1 MTVTDPVTTEPATSN
16 GAPQGGTCPYAEFP
30 LPRRGDVLPAEVAVL
45 REERPIA
52 KVRTLTGDPA
62 WLVSSHALAK
72 QVLEDERFS
81 LKDTANP
88 GVPRQY
94 ALTIPPEVV
103 NNMGNINSAGLRN
116 AVMKTLSPRADRE
129 LDGWLRA
136 EAHRLIDG
144 LVAQGA
150 PGELRDGFTEPYS
163 AALHCRLL
171 GIPTDDWRRLM
182 AGIDVA
188 FITSPTPFAGAT
200 PNWYKDLGYMVGQ
213 LNADPEPTDGLLGRF
228 AELRRSPDVSDRVS
242 DELLATVALSL
253 FGAGAVSTSSF
264 LLNAIVYLCE
274 QPELADRLR
283 AEPALIGAAVDELL
297 RVNLSIGDALP
308 RLALDDV
315 QVGDVMVR
323 AGELVLVLVE
333 GANYDPAVF
342 PDPERIDFGR
352 TSNPHLAFGA
362 GRHFCPASALG
373 RTHAEIAIT
382 ALVERLPALRLA
394 LPAEQLAWRPGFI
407 KRLPE
412 RLPVVW

>member
-1 MTVTDPVTTEPATSN
+1 MSTTARPEFT
-16 GAPQGGTCPYAEFP
+16 FP
-30 LPRRGDVLPAEVAVL
+30 LSRRGDVLPEEAVL
-45 REERPIA
+45 LREKHPVAR
-52 KVRTLTGDPA
+52 VRTMTGDEA
-62 WLVSSHALAK
+62 WLVSSYALAK

-103 NNMGNINSAGLRN
+103 NNMGNINSAGLRS
-116 AVMKTLSPRADRE
+116 AVMKTLNPRADRE
-129 LDGWLRA
+129 LGGWLEA
-136 EAHRLIDG
+136 EAHRLIDL

-171 GIPTDDWRRLM
+171 GIPADDWRRLM
-182 AGIDVA
+182 TGIDLA
-188 FITSPTPFAGAT
+188 FVTSPVPFEGSA
-200 PNWYKDLGYMVGQ
+200 PNWYKDLGYLVEKLQ
-213 LNADPEPTDGLLGRF
+213 ADPAPTEGLLGRF
-228 AELRRSPDVSDRVS
+228 TELRRSPELSDRVS

-264 LLNAIVYLCE
+264 LLHAIICLAQ

-283 AEPALIGAAVDELL
+283 AEPAVAGRAVDELL

-308 RLALDDV
+308 RIALADV
-315 QVGDVMVR
+315 RLGEVLVR
-323 AGELVLVLVE
+323 EGELVLVLIE
-333 GANYDPAVF
+333 GANYDPEVF
-342 PDPERIDFGR
+342 PDPERIDFDR
-352 TSNPHLAFGA
+352 AANPHLAFGG

-373 RTHAEIAIT
+373 RTHAEIALT
-382 ALVERLPALRLA
+382 ALVQRLPGLRLA

-412 RLPVVW
+412 RLPVLW

>member
-1 MTVTDPVTTEPATSN
+1 MTTTAEPEFT
-16 GAPQGGTCPYAEFP
+16 FP
-30 LPRRGDVLPAEVAVL
+30 LSRRGDVLPEEAALL
-45 REERPIA
+45 RDRHPIA
-52 KVRTLTGDPA
+52 RVRTMTGDDA
-62 WLVSSHALAK
+62 WLVSTYALAK

-129 LDGWLRA
+129 LAGRLEA
-136 EAHRLIDG
+136 EAHRLLDL
-144 LVAQGA
+144 LVEQGPPA
-150 PGELRDGFTEPYS
+150 DLRDSFTEPYS

-171 GIPTDDWRRLM
+171 GLPTDDWRRLM
-182 AGIDVA
+182 SGIDVA
-188 FITSPTPFAGAT
+188 FITSPAPFEGSA
-200 PNWYKDLGYMVGQ
+200 PNWYKDLGYMLDR
-213 LNADPEPTDGLLGRF
+213 LNADPGPTEGLLGRF

-253 FGAGAVSTSSF
+253 FGAGAVSTSAF
-264 LLNAIVYLCE
+264 LLHAIIALALR
-274 QPELADRLR
+274 PELAERLR
-283 AEPALIGAAVDELL
+283 AEPAVIDRAVDELL
-297 RVNLSIGDALP
+297 RYNLSIGDALP
-308 RLALDDV
+308 RLALADV
-315 QVGDVMVR
+315 RVGEVLVR
-323 AGELVLVLVE
+323 KGELVLVLIE

-342 PDPERIDFGR
+342 PEPERIDFDR
-352 TSNPHLAFGA
+352 AANPHLAFGA

-373 RTHAEIAIT
+373 RTHAEIALT
-382 ALVERLPALRLA
+382 ALVQRLPELRLA
-394 LPAEQLAWRPGFI
+394 LPADQLAWRPGFI

>member
-1 MTVTDPVTTEPATSN
+1 MTDLHSPELT
-16 GAPQGGTCPYAEFP
+16 FP
-30 LPRRGDVLPAEVAVL
+30 FSRRGDVLP
-45 REERPIA
+45 EEASRLCEKEPIA
-52 KVRTLTGDPA
+52 RVRTMTGDHA
-62 WLVSSHALAK
+62 WLVSNHALAK

-116 AVMKTLSPRADRE
+116 AVMKTLSPRADKQ
-129 LDGWLRA
+129 LDGWLQA
-136 EAHRLIDG
+136 EAHRLIDV
-144 LVAQGA
+144 LVEQGA

-188 FITSPTPFAGAT
+188 FITSPVPFAGST
-200 PNWYKDLGYMVGQ
+200 PNWYKDLGYMIGR
-213 LNADPEPTDGLLGRF
+213 LNADPEPVDGLLGRF

-274 QPELADRLR
+274 QPELAERLR
-283 AEPALIGAAVDELL
+283 REPALIGRAVDELL
-297 RVNLSIGDALP
+297 RVNLSIGDGLP
-308 RLALDDV
+308 RLALADV
-315 QVGDVMVR
+315 QVGDVLVKE
-323 AGELVLVLVE
+323 GELVLVLVE

-342 PDPERIDFGR
+342 PDPERIDFDR
-352 TSNPHLAFGA
+352 TANPHLAFGA

-373 RTHAEIAIT
+373 RTHAEIALT
-382 ALVERLPALRLA
+382 ALVERLPGLRLA
-394 LPAEQLAWRPGFI
+394 LPVDQLAWRPGFI

>member
-1 MTVTDPVTTEPATSN
+1 MTEPT
-16 GAPQGGTCPYAEFP
+16 FP
-30 LPRRGDVLPAEVAVL
+30 LSRRGDVLPEEARRLCA
-45 REERPIA
+45 ERPVA
-52 KVRTLTGDPA
+52 PVRTMTGDPA

-103 NNMGNINSAGLRN
+103 DNMGNINSAGLRN
-116 AVMKTLSPRADRE
+116 AVMKTLTPRADKE
-129 LDGWLRA
+129 LDGWLQA
-136 EAHRLIDG
+136 EAHRLIDT
-144 LVAQGA
+144 LVEQGA

-171 GIPTDDWRRLM
+171 GIPVDDWRRLM

-188 FITSPTPFAGAT
+188 FLTSPQPFEGST
-200 PNWYKDLGYMVGQ
+200 PNWYKDLGYMVER
-213 LNADPEPTDGLLGRF
+213 LNADPEPKDGLLGRF
-228 AELRRSPDVSDRVS
+228 VELRRSPDVSDRVS

-264 LLNAIVYLCE
+264 LLHAVIHLAR
-274 QPELADRLR
+274 QPELAERLR
-283 AEPALIGAAVDELL
+283 REPALIGRAVDELL

-308 RLALDDV
+308 RIALADV
-315 QVGDVMVR
+315 QVGEVPVR
-323 AGELVLVLVE
+323 KGELVLVLVE

-342 PDPERIDFGR
+342 PDPERIDFDRSG
-352 TSNPHLAFGA
+352 NPHLAFGA

-373 RTHAEIAIT
+373 RTHAEIAVT
-382 ALVERLPALRLA
+382 ALVERLPGLRLA

>member
-1 MTVTDPVTTEPATSN
+1 MTDIH
-16 GAPQGGTCPYAEFP
+16 FP
-30 LPRRGDVLPAEVAVL
+30 LSRRGDVLDPEAVRL
-45 REERPIA
+45 REQQPVA
-52 KVRTLTGDPA
+52 PVRTMTGDPA
-62 WLVSSHALAK
+62 WLVSSYALAK

-116 AVMKTLSPRADRE
+116 AVMKTLSPRADKE
-129 LDGWLRA
+129 LDGWLQD
-136 EAHRLIDG
+136 EAHRLIDT
-144 LVAQGA
+144 LVRHGA
-150 PGELRDGFTEPYS
+150 PGELRDGFTDPYS

-182 AGIDVA
+182 SGIDVA
-188 FITSPTPFAGAT
+188 FLTSPVPFEGSA
-200 PNWYKDLGYMVGQ
+200 PNWYKDLGYMLGQ
-213 LNADPEPTDGLLGRF
+213 LNADPGPTSGLLGRF
-228 AELRRSPDVSDRVS
+228 AELRRSPDASDRVG
-242 DELLATVALSL
+242 DDLLATVALSL

-264 LLNAIVYLCE
+264 LLSAIIYLAE
-274 QPELADRLR
+274 RPALAERLR
-283 AEPALIGAAVDELL
+283 AEPALIGRAVEELL

-308 RLALDDV
+308 RIALADV
-315 QVGDVMVR
+315 QLGDVLVKE
-323 AGELVLVLVE
+323 GDLVLVLIE

-342 PDPERIDFGR
+342 PDPERIDFDR
-352 TSNPHLAFGA
+352 TSNPHLAFGG

-373 RTHAEIAIT
+373 RTHAEIALT
-382 ALVERLPALRLA
+382 ALVERLPGLRLA
-394 LPAEQLAWRPGFI
+394 LPVDQLAWRPGFI

>member
-1 MTVTDPVTTEPATSN
+1 MTAVQPEFT
-16 GAPQGGTCPYAEFP
+16 FP
-30 LPRRGDVLPAEVAVL
+30 LDRRGDVLPEEVDLL
-45 REERPIA
+45 REKHPVAR
-52 KVRTLTGDPA
+52 VRTMTGDEA
-62 WLVSSHALAK
+62 WLVSSYALAK

-129 LDGWLRA
+129 LAGWLEA
-136 EAHRLIDG
+136 QAHRLIDD

-188 FITSPTPFAGAT
+188 FITSPKPFEGST
-200 PNWYKDLGYMVGQ
+200 PNWYKDLGYMVEQ
-213 LNADPEPTDGLLGRF
+213 LNAEPTEGLLGRF
-228 AELRRSPDVSDRVS
+228 AELRRSPDAADRVS

-264 LLNAIVYLCE
+264 LLHAIIYLVE
-274 QPELADRLR
+274 RPELAERIR
-283 AEPALIGAAVDELL
+283 REPQVIGRAVDELL
-297 RVNLSIGDALP
+297 RYNLSIGDALP
-308 RLALDDV
+308 RIALADV
-315 QVGDVMVR
+315 RLGEVEVKR
-323 AGELVLVLVE
+323 GELVLVLIE
-333 GANYDPAVF
+333 GANNDPEVF
-342 PDPERIDFGR
+342 PHPERIDFDR
-352 TSNPHLAFGA
+352 ESNPHLAFGG

-382 ALVERLPALRLA
+382 ALVERLPELRLA
-394 LPAEQLAWRPGFI
+394 LPVEQLAWRPGFI

>member
-1 MTVTDPVTTEPATSN
+1 MPELT
-16 GAPQGGTCPYAEFP
+16 FP
-30 LPRRGDVLPAEVAVL
+30 LSRRGDVLPEEANRLRAEQPVA
-45 REERPIA
+45 R
-52 KVRTLTGDPA
+52 VRTMTGDPA
-62 WLVSSHALAK
+62 WLVSSYALAK

-116 AVMKTLSPRADRE
+116 AVMKTLSPRADKE

-136 EAHRLIDG
+136 EAHRLIDA
-144 LVAQGA
+144 LVGQGA
-150 PGELRDGFTEPYS
+150 PADLRDGFAEPYS

-171 GIPTDDWRRLM
+171 GLPVEDWRRLM

-188 FITSPTPFAGAT
+188 FLTSPVPFEGSA
-200 PNWYKDLGYMVGQ
+200 PNWYKDLAYVRDRLG
-213 LNADPEPTDGLLGRF
+213 ADPEPTQGLLGRF
-228 AELRRSPDVSDRVS
+228 AELRRSPDVSDRVG

-264 LLNAIVYLCE
+264 LLHAVLHLARR
-274 QPELADRLR
+274 PELAERLR
-283 AEPALIGAAVDELL
+283 REPALIAPAVDELL

-308 RLALDDV
+308 RIALADV
-315 QVGDVMVR
+315 EVGEVLVKT
-323 AGELVLVLVE
+323 GELVLVLVE
-333 GANYDPAVF
+333 GANHDPAVF
-342 PDPERIDFGR
+342 PEPERIDFDR
-352 TSNPHLAFGA
+352 ADNPHLAFGA

-382 ALVERLPALRLA
+382 ALVERLPGLRLA
-394 LPAEQLAWRPGFI
+394 LPVEQLAWRPGFI

-412 RLPVVW
+412 RLPVLW

>member
-1 MTVTDPVTTEPATSN
+1 MSTTVTVTHPPTTDIA
-16 GAPQGGTCPYAEFP
+16 FP
-30 LPRRGDVLPAEVAVL
+30 LSRRGDVLPAEANRL
-45 REERPIA
+45 REETPIA
-52 KVRTLTGDPA
+52 RVRTLTGDPA
-62 WLVSSHALAK
+62 WLVSSYALAK

-103 NNMGNINSAGLRN
+103 DNMGSINSAGLRD
-116 AVMKTLSPRADRE
+116 AVMRTLSPRADRA
-129 LDGWLRA
+129 LDGWLQA
-136 EAHRLIDG
+136 EAHRLIDR
-144 LVAQGA
+144 LTAQGA
-150 PGELRDGFTEPYS
+150 PGELRDGFADPYS

-171 GIPTDDWRRLM
+171 GIPAEDGRRLM
-182 AGIDVA
+182 AGVDLA
-188 FITSPTPFAGAT
+188 FLTSPVPFAGAA
-200 PNWYKDLGYMVGQ
+200 PNWYKDLGHVLGR
-213 LNADPEPTDGLLGRF
+213 LNADPEPVDGLLGRF
-228 AELRRSPDVSDRVS
+228 AALRRSPDVTDRVG

-253 FGAGAVSTSSF
+253 FGAGAVSTSAF

-283 AEPALIGAAVDELL
+283 REPALIGRAVDELL

-308 RLALDDV
+308 RLALADV
-315 QVGDVMVR
+315 QVGGVLVKE
-323 AGELVLVLVE
+323 GELVLVLVE

-342 PDPERIDFGR
+342 PDPERIDFDR
-352 TSNPHLAFGA
+352 PSNPHLAFGA

-373 RTHAEIAIT
+373 RTHAEIALT
-382 ALVERLPALRLA
+382 ALVERLPGLRLA
-394 LPAEQLAWRPGFI
+394 VPADQLAWRPGFI